1 MISKQG
7 TRPPPQQTNKHLE
20 EFSLEETS
28 EMPLILDPLTKGE
41 FSLLPS
47 STSQAG
53 TTSPTP
59 GECTTVCA
67 RARPGTI
74 PRAQS
79 DTAYPGNRRAALRA
93 GGGLQRG
100 RRARGREGGRGG
112 AAPPRA
118 PPPARLHRGAPT
130 CPACLVQR
138 SGHFPP
144 RGPATRRPLL
154 QPARA
159 RNPWRARPTPHP
171 LARPQRSP
179 SKLPGLRRL
188 GGAAGKGQPGRGA
201 GREAVGPGR
210 RG

>member
-1 MISKQG
+1 
-7 TRPPPQQTNKHLE
+7 
-20 EFSLEETS
+20 
-28 EMPLILDPLTKGE
+28 MPLILDPLTKGE

-100 RRARGREGGRGG
+100 AASAGEGGRERRCRPAPRPAPGAATPRG
-112 AAPPRA
+112 AHVPSLPSAAQWTLPSARTSDAAAAPP
-118 PPPARLHRGAPT
+118 
-130 CPACLVQR
+130 AC
-138 SGHFPP
+138 SSPE
-144 RGPATRRPLL
+144 
-154 QPARA
+154 
-159 RNPWRARPTPHP
+159 P
-171 LARPQRSP
+171 LARSPNTAPLGATPAQPQ
-179 SKLPGLRRL
+179 
-188 GGAAGKGQPGRGA
+188 
-201 GREAVGPGR
+201 
-210 RG
+210 